1 MVPIPGHGDRLER
14 SEVWRIPKCLYLL
27 GKCSSGLGTRQPLCR
42 NYNPSACIWRPESN
56 AFKDTGYFIN
66 DHHASQFRKTFPQI
80 WSALEHG
87 VSSSAQSAFKSALR
101 VLQSSAPTTFISLQK
116 AGIIY

>member
-1 MVPIPGHGDRLER
+1 V
-14 SEVWRIPKCLYLL
+14 RIDLAQYQA
-27 GKCSSGLGTRQPLCR
+27 SGGGILRVLGTQRR
-42 NYNPSACIWRPESN
+42 AVRN

-80 WSALEHG
+80 WSALEQG